1 RASHAELARRGAR
14 AGELG
19 WPALPAPVLTS
30 PGAGAAAQ
38 ASACE
43 RLEQLEGELAGSL
56 EKQRA
61 QGQRLEGELA
71 ALSERHRAQEERLEH
86 ALEASSERHRLQ
98 EEAALQQ
105 ERLEREL
112 AAVPERH
119 RAQEE
124 RLERALAA
132 ASDRQRAQEERLER
146 ALAASSERH
155 RLQRGGRAATRWRG
169 ARCGGEGRRAGDGGQ
184 DAGAPPAPRGGAG
197 AVPGAPAGRAAGGR
211 RARESDEQQPLP
223 ADLRARVERL
233 ERASASPSSLE
244 RLPAGAEA
252 SSPRPLA
259 LGRVERMEREL
270 AALARELAAL
280 AQRAPWRNGTAPDD
294 SPAIASA
301 SEQRLAD
308 RLERELAS
316 AAERARASEEAEVR
330 SLAGRVAGMAESVV
344 RQGRNQRG
352 WPVHM
357 ARPAARARLP
367 GSAPQGGRSG
377 SSERWRS
384 TVARAQAGANL
395 DLSSIERAQQRE
407 LCFRKCKAAK
417 GMAFRTRALV
427 AETLLQMAQAT
438 AGSDHQAAR
447 DRCAKAAA
455 ASRKRHDRRHELLE
469 KVQQTCRRSLGAGHS
484 VERGRSPSPCSL
496 HSEPLLRG
504 DTSSDESAIR
514 EAGALVGASNV
525 GLMWNFGRAAP
536 QSDSDSDGS
545 SYFPRYQGGRGAAA
559 ARGGGGPTSVDA
571 LLRTLKA
578 EPADDVERAAK
589 FGLYEAYFAEVET
602 IRGILVKFHVESR
615 PLLDQQ
621 VAAWMDHQMQDID
634 SRRNMGVYEGH
645 EWLVYHMMQQAH
657 VNNCRMASKLDLWEE
672 KIISLCAGDQPPCP
686 ICLQGYTDDRP
697 PQTLGCC
704 HQSCRQCW
712 SSWAPWAALQRWR
725 RSRRSR
731 PRSGGGLHRLPS
743 SASTRSRPHQRATLR
758 WRDERHHHRELSRS

>member
-1 RASHAELARRGAR
+1 PRLPRRAGPPGRPRRRAGLAGAARARADLAGRGRGRAGVGLREAGAARGGTRGVAGEAARTGAAPRGGARGAVGAAPRTGGAARARPRGVVGEAPPAGGGRAAAGAAR
-14 AGELG
+14 AGARGGARE
-19 WPALPAPVLTS
+19 AP
-30 PGAGAAAQ
+30 
-38 ASACE
+38 
-43 RLEQLEGELAGSL
+43 R
-56 EKQRA
+56 
-61 QGQRLEGELA
+61 
-71 ALSERHRAQEERLEH
+71 
-86 ALEASSERHRLQ
+86 
-98 EEAALQQ
+98 
-105 ERLEREL
+105 
-112 AAVPERH
+112 
-119 RAQEE
+119 
-124 RLERALAA
+124 
-132 ASDRQRAQEERLER
+132 
-146 ALAASSERH
+146 
-155 RLQRGGRAATRWRG
+155 RGGRAATRWRG

-571 LLRTLKA
+571 LLEDA
-578 EPADDVERAAK
+578 QGRARGRRGARC
-589 FGLYEAYFAEVET
+589 EV
-602 IRGILVKFHVESR
+602 
-615 PLLDQQ
+615 
-621 VAAWMDHQMQDID
+621 
-634 SRRNMGVYEGH
+634 
-645 EWLVYHMMQQAH
+645 WLVRGVLCGGRDHTGDLGQVSRGEPPAPGPAGG
-657 VNNCRMASKLDLWEE
+657 RLDGPPD
-672 KIISLCAGDQPPCP
+672 AG
-686 ICLQGYTDDRP
+686 Y
-697 PQTLGCC
+697 
-704 HQSCRQCW
+704 
-712 SSWAPWAALQRWR
+712 
-725 RSRRSR
+725 
-731 PRSGGGLHRLPS
+731 
-743 SASTRSRPHQRATLR
+743 
-758 WRDERHHHRELSRS
+758 